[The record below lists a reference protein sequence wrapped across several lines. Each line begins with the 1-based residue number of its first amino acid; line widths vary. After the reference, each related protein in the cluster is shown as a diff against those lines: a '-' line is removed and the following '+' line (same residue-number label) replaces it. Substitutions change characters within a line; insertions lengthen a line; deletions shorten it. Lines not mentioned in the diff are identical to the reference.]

1 MTMKSNQYLL
11 TSIGLE
17 ELKKELKDR
26 ETIKRVELQDIKED
40 AASKGDLSENDAY
53 TMAIEDFQNNE
64 TRILEIKDI
73 IKNSKVVKADD
84 DSKTELGDRVWIKN
98 KAGKVFVYILVGKD
112 EGNPLE
118 NKISYESP
126 LGQALLGKE
135 KGSKV
140 VIETPKGKAEYTIT
154 KVE

>member
-1 MTMKSNQYLL
+1 MKSNQYLV
-11 TSIGLE
+11 TTEGLRELKE
-17 ELKKELKDR
+17 ELELR
-26 ETIKRVELQDIKED
+26 ENVKRIELRDIKED

-53 TMAIEDFQNNE
+53 TMAVEDFQNNE
-64 TRILEIKDI
+64 ARIEELKDI
-73 IKNSKVVKADD
+73 IKNAKTVKANN
-84 DSKTELGDRVWIKN
+84 KGRAEIGDRVWVKN
-98 KAGKVFVYILVGKD
+98 SEGKEIEYKLVGKD

-135 KGSKV
+135 KDATV
-140 VIETPKGKAEYTIT
+140 VIETPKGKIEYKIT

>member
-1 MTMKSNQYLL
+1 MKTNQYLV
-11 TSIGLE
+11 TSEGL
-17 ELKKELKDR
+17 KELKEELELR
-26 ETIKRVELQDIKED
+26 ENVKRVELRDAKED

-53 TMAIEDFQNNE
+53 TIAIEDFQNNE
-64 TRILEIKDI
+64 ARFEEVIEI
-73 IKNSKVVKADD
+73 IKNAKVVKAKNSD
-84 DSKTELGDRVWIKN
+84 KTEIGDRVSVMN
-98 KAGKVFVYILVGKD
+98 PEGKVIEYKLVGKE

-135 KGSKV
+135 KGAIV
-140 VIETPKGKAEYTIT
+140 VIDTPKGKIEYKVT